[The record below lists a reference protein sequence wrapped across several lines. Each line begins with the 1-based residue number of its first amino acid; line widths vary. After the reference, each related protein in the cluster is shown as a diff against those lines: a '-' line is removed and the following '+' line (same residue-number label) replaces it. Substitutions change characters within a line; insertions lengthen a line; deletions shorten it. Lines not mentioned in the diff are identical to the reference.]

1 MGISVLGYSPTQM
14 DSDGDAAAAF
24 ETKAGSEPHESEVSA
39 LPWLQQA
46 RMQPPL
52 PPLSQ
57 RTSRLRCNPANLCC
71 HGRVAPLSVQRLRCP
86 KLLATNNFKKKV
98 SRQVV

>member
-1 MGISVLGYSPTQM
+1 M

-24 ETKAGSEPHESEVSA
+24 ETKAGSEVSA

-46 RMQPPL
+46 RACSRCCRRCRSARRDCVAIPPTFAVMDVSL
-52 PPLSQ
+52 P
-57 RTSRLRCNPANLCC
+57 
-71 HGRVAPLSVQRLRCP
+71 VQRLRCP